1 MDEDLDWVSVSLQTV
16 GKAVP
21 MVAAQQSK
29 EVTGCQDSGL
39 VCPALPWMCCA
50 TFGKLLRKSLSNGT
64 DTIGC
69 IYIKVSAFQRP
80 KPASLGKLALLDS
93 SPLLSLQ
100 NVPFSFFL
108 LASPSVK

>member
-1 MDEDLDWVSVSLQTV
+1 MDEDLDGVSVSLQTV
-16 GKAVP
+16 GKVAP
-21 MVAAQQSK
+21 MIAAQQSK
-29 EVTGCQDSGL
+29 TGCQDSEVVSL
-39 VCPALPWMCCA
+39 ILPRMCCA
-50 TFGKLLRKSLSNGT
+50 TFAKLLRKSLSNGT

-69 IYIKVSAFQRP
+69 IYIKVPAFQRP
-80 KPASLGKLALLDS
+80 KPASLGKLVLLDS

>member
-29 EVTGCQDSGL
+29 EVTECQDSGL
-39 VCPALPWMCCA
+39 VSLALPWMCCA
-50 TFGKLLRKSLSNGT
+50 AFDKLLRKSFKWPRYNWVHL
-64 DTIGC
+64 
-69 IYIKVSAFQRP
+69 YKSACFSEARTS
-80 KPASLGKLALLDS
+80 KSGKISTLDS